1 MVSEECISAAHST
14 GCPST
19 NTQRR
24 CRAHNNRV
32 NEHEYLSGV
41 SNASHLP
48 AKSKEHE
55 RGSLTAIKNNPERQY
70 ARGRYRLLPQL
81 VGSYVRAA
89 GVSGM
94 GTAVRTGLLNQKIG
108 AISLNTTSHPRAAIR
123 AACLGVTAPVDS

>member
-1 MVSEECISAAHST
+1 M
-14 GCPST
+14 
-19 NTQRR
+19 
-24 CRAHNNRV
+24 

-41 SNASHLP
+41 SNASHIP

-55 RGSLTAIKNNPERQY
+55 RGSLTATKNNPERQY

-81 VGSYVRAA
+81 VGSFVRAA

-123 AACLGVTAPVDS
+123 RCRRR